1 MLPISNT
8 NITEGVPWEILN
20 IHSFNI
26 LSESGE
32 SSILHPSLGEVEEIH
47 CF

>member
-1 MLPISNT
+1 MFPISDI
-8 NITEGVPWEILN
+8 NITEGVSWEILN

-32 SSILHPSLGEVEEIH
+32 SGILHPSLVEVEEIH
-47 CF
+47 FI